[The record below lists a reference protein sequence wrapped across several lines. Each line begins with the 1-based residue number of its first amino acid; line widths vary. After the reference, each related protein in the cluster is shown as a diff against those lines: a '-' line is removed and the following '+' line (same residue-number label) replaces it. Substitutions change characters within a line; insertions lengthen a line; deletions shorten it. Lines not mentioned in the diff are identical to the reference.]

1 MTIGTYGLGT
11 GSGGNTNSMGGDSL
25 LGIGPG
31 QQKQAIR
38 QLGDAAAEEQK
49 RNIENQQI
57 EAERK
62 AGNSQLGSTVGAGAG
77 MAIGAQ
83 YGSAGGPWGAL
94 IGGAIGAIAGKYF

>member
-11 GSGGNTNSMGGDSL
+11 GSGGNTNDLGSGSL

-31 QQKQAIR
+31 QQKQGTR

-57 EAERK
+57 EADRK
-62 AGNSQLGSTVGAGAG
+62 AGNSQLTASVGATAG
-77 MAIGAQ
+77 S
-83 YGSAGGPWGAL
+83 YFGPWGTL